1 MTGTATLAHSPSGAR
16 NAKSHTCARSWP
28 HASARAHGSGTRARS
43 PRPSANAGARARA
56 QLHVSVIL
64 SVIAATSLRAFEVL
78 LAAMFPGMP
87 RYAIV
92 RQLVR
97 FASGAPRGSRAL
109 HVGQADTQSAN

>member
-1 MTGTATLAHSPSGAR
+1 MQAPALMGQAR
-16 NAKSHTCARSWP
+16 EPAR
-28 HASARAHGSGTRARS
+28 RAHPVT
-43 PRPSANAGARARA
+43 PARARA